1 MKKELNEIE
10 QKFADYVENH
20 DTDKMIDKGELIEAK
35 DVKIRIPSK
44 KTAITMTIYPALLQ
58 RIKKLAEEQQMPYQS
73 LINQWLAERTYFEEH
88 KTELMQK

>member
-20 DTDKMIDKGELIEAK
+20 DTDEMIDKGELIEAK